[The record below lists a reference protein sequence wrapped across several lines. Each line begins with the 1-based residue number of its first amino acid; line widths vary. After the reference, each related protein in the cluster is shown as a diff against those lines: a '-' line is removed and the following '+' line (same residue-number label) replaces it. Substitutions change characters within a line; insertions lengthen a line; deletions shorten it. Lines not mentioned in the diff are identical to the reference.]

1 MDEDELANLY
11 RAEAAQSQEEEAA
24 KRIAESADP
33 ALDERLRATPL
44 KELIDSDEL
53 VAAIIARLGMVRA
66 ALEGHGGAI
75 KVEHISEEELG
86 VDLILNL
93 DGACIACGAAPG
105 TLQGIQADLLATGEV
120 WRIRFSESLLDTF
133 DEWARIRPQ
142 VWERDICL
150 SMESNRLDSHRHLWL
165 GPILHFRDPLPSTTG
180 FGITCTCVD
189 AEPQRSPVFK
199 FVSTC
204 GYLADFFPRTT

>member
-11 RAEAAQSQEEEAA
+11 RAEATQSQEEEAA

-133 DEWARIRPQ
+133 DE
-142 VWERDICL
+142 
-150 SMESNRLDSHRHLWL
+150 L
-165 GPILHFRDPLPSTTG
+165 GREFLLK
-180 FGITCTCVD
+180 FGNVT
-189 AEPQRSPVFK
+189 
-199 FVSTC
+199 FV
-204 GYLADFFPRTT
+204 

>member
-11 RAEAAQSQEEEAA
+11 RAEATQSQEEEAA

-44 KELIDSDEL
+44 KDLIDSDEL

-133 DEWARIRPQ
+133 DE
-142 VWERDICL
+142 
-150 SMESNRLDSHRHLWL
+150 L
-165 GPILHFRDPLPSTTG
+165 GREFVLK
-180 FGITCTCVD
+180 FGNVT
-189 AEPQRSPVFK
+189 
-199 FVSTC
+199 FV
-204 GYLADFFPRTT
+204 